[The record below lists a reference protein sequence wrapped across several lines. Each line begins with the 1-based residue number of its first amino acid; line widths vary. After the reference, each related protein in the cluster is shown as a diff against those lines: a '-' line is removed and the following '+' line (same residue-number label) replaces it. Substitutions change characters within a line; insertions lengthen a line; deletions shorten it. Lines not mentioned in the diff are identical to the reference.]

1 MAHKIRHALT
11 TDHDV
16 IAEIN
21 TLAFGKPDEAGLVAR
36 LRVDGDAL
44 LEMVADDADAV
55 DGHILFSR
63 LWAGNGRL
71 YAALAPMAVRPGL
84 QRDGL
89 GSALVRAGLDG
100 IRRGLNCPPG
110 ITEDPAEMTPAA
122 RSAAGVRPLPP
133 SLGVALDGLLA
144 DQIACS
150 WFDEDLLSTYL
161 AIKRWE
167 IGMVQQVGEDEAFRR
182 YRTAY

>member
-1 MAHKIRHALT
+1 MPHKIRHARAA
-11 TDHDV
+11 DHGV

-21 TLAFGKPDEAGLVAR
+21 TLAFGQPDEAGLVAR

-89 GSALVRAGLDG
+89 GSALVRAGLDYLPELG
-100 IRRGLNCPPG
+100 VQGVLVLGHPKYYPRFGFSPETAESVRSPYSVS
-110 ITEDPAEMTPAA
+110 PAFMALALEADAFEAAFSVAYPAA
-122 RSAAGVRPLPP
+122 FSA
-133 SLGVALDGLLA
+133 
-144 DQIACS
+144 
-150 WFDEDLLSTYL
+150 
-161 AIKRWE
+161 
-167 IGMVQQVGEDEAFRR
+167 
-182 YRTAY
+182 